1 MDVEY
6 SLHYENKSLIYNH
19 LDQESN
25 DYLSHHYWDSCY
37 KNDDKLLHLVLLS
50 KTKCMKKM
58 SVKCLN
64 DTVKSINDNCIKE
77 LKSLSTSIIDKSK
90 EFYSKNPM
98 CANIPLWKILKEQ
111 LMFDYNI
118 VLDIDYL
125 PKNVQLVKEV
135 VTNIHKV
142 VPEINEKISVISS
155 SISTLNTI
163 ITNLQSSNNT
173 LISTTKELIN
183 KSDPETMTISTIDLA
198 QPINYIKEKVD
209 IKSNNDTIKYDTF
222 VFNSIKDIVT
232 SVENIDKN
240 IDIVDNIIF
249 ISNKN
254 NNITH
259 ND

>member
-6 SLHYENKSLIYNH
+6 SLCYENKSLIYNH
-19 LDQESN
+19 FDQESK

-37 KNDDKLLHLVLLS
+37 KNEDKLLHLVLLN
-50 KTKCMKKM
+50 KANCMKKLA
-58 SVKCLN
+58 VKCLN
-64 DTVKSINDNCIKE
+64 DTVKSINDTCIKE
-77 LKSLSTSIIDKSK
+77 LKSLSNVIINKSN

-118 VLDIDYL
+118 VLDIEYL

-135 VTNIHKV
+135 VTHIHKT
-142 VPEINEKISVISS
+142 VPEINERISIIGS

-163 ITNLQSSNNT
+163 ITNLQPSNNT
-173 LISTTKELIN
+173 LVSTTKELIN
-183 KSDPETMTISTIDLA
+183 KSAPETINISTIELV

-222 VFNSIKDIVT
+222 VFNSIRDIVT

-240 IDIVDNIIF
+240 IDMVDNIIF
-249 ISNKN
+249 ISSKN